1 MTEQEIRARALDAA
15 VRTVGAT
22 LSYPIEDTILRRA
35 DLFMV
40 YIRLGM
46 EGVAGMLK
54 EAQRE

>member
-54 EAQRE
+54 EAPK